1 MVLSG
6 RSLPQTSRHGRLHS
20 ARLLPCASSFS
31 EEVVEGNH
39 RIMAEGTGLEPYSPC
54 QGLVRG
60 QGGLQDVQACVDL
73 TIHLPVA
80 NEAHEILAHP
90 ISAPSATHWA
100 GLTGPLRVDLDDGH
114 AREDGFIF
122 DLAMELAARPDRE
135 TPVHPAG
142 TASCTVED
150 EVLQDDCSSRLH
162 RETHEALGNAVE
174 PLADAAPFPL
184 ALAVEESSGD
194 PSIVG
199 LLGRELPSASEVDLL
214 DEPDTVEWNTE
225 ESCGIACGVD
235 PIKGVLVRVEGNS
248 AIGLVRLW
256 GFLPHGNDDFPR
268 DNCQGSESPRRV
280 AQHRAVPV
288 RERQVELHPFRAPNR
303 DT

>member
-1 MVLSG
+1 MNELSIKSG
-6 RSLPQTSRHGRLHS
+6 FSNVGVCPRTRLDS

-31 EEVVEGNH
+31 EEVVEGTH
-39 RIMAEGTGLEPYSPC
+39 HIMAEGTGLEPYSPC
-54 QGLVRG
+54 QSLVRG
-60 QGGLQDVQACVDL
+60 QGGLQDVHACVDL

-80 NEAHEILAHP
+80 HQTDEHLAHP

-100 GLTGPLRVDLDDGH
+100 GLTGPCGIDFDDRDAFEG
-114 AREDGFIF
+114 GLVF

-142 TASCTVED
+142 TASCTVEG

-194 PSIVG
+194 QI
-199 LLGRELPSASEVDLL
+199 GRAHV
-214 DEPDTVEWNTE
+214 
-225 ESCGIACGVD
+225 
-235 PIKGVLVRVEGNS
+235 
-248 AIGLVRLW
+248 
-256 GFLPHGNDDFPR
+256 
-268 DNCQGSESPRRV
+268 
-280 AQHRAVPV
+280 
-288 RERQVELHPFRAPNR
+288 
-303 DT
+303 